1 MNDSFISKVPSS
13 IGKSTRSSISSAR
26 RVSIRVP
33 LKRPHEAVGLQSS
46 LSLTESDSK
55 KSKRRL
61 TFASIPATPRTS
73 MTKATPGLQ
82 RTLQTGRHS
91 TPTISHENPDHDES
105 LQVDDDDGDFP
116 STSSLAP
123 FDARVKVYVRI
134 RPENETESQFNHR
147 RVVQPIDDQICVF
160 DPASEE
166 NLEESF
172 TRFKTPFKEPGKKQ
186 SKNLQFHFDRVFHEE
201 ATNMDVYEAVTKKF
215 INSFLDGYN
224 CAVFAYGATG
234 SGKTHTMLG
243 SPEDPGVIFFTTM
256 ELFRQ
261 IESRC
266 EDEQL
271 ELSISYFE
279 IYNELVYDLLTP
291 ALIGKQLAV
300 REDPKRGVVVKN
312 LSVHQP
318 KDANHL
324 LDMLEF
330 GNKNRTQHPTDANAE
345 SSRSHAIFQV
355 FLKKQDYSSS
365 QEMSIQLSKMS
376 LIDLAGSERAS
387 VAYKSNRVKSLQREG
402 SNINKSLL
410 ALGNCINALAR
421 REGKRKEHIPYR
433 DSKLTLLLRDS
444 LGGSCQTAM
453 IAAVSPSSL
462 SYEDT
467 HNTLTY
473 ANRAKGITLNL
484 TKNNILVPLQ
494 QKDLNQA
501 LESMSRKVSDLQ
513 EENYLLKT
521 ELDSFKSQSSS
532 NINSKENVLQEKR
545 VEENRVKD
553 VDCVCG
559 RKLFLPWI
567 HQPRVHW
574 INLLANRKENLV
586 KDNLK
591 EDRMSLSSEIDD
603 FSPNVSKA

>member
-1 MNDSFISKVPSS
+1 MNDSFISRVPSS
-13 IGKSTRSSISSAR
+13 IGKSTRSSTSSAR

-33 LKRPHEAVGLQSS
+33 LKRPHEAVELQSS
-46 LSLTESDSK
+46 SSLSSSDSQ

-61 TFASIPATPRTS
+61 TFASIPATPRNS
-73 MTKATPGLQ
+73 MTKAIPGLQ
-82 RTLQTGRHS
+82 RTLQAGRHS
-91 TPTISHENPDHDES
+91 TPTISHDNLDLDES
-105 LQVDDDDGDFP
+105 LQVDDDGDFP

-123 FDARVKVYVRI
+123 FDARIKVYVRV
-134 RPENETESQFNHR
+134 RPENQTESQSNHR

-160 DPASEE
+160 DPVSEE

-186 SKNLQFHFDRVFHEE
+186 NKNLQFHFDRVFNEE
-201 ATNMDVYEAVTKKF
+201 ATNMEVYEAVTKKF

-243 SPEDPGVIFFTTM
+243 SPEDPGVMFFTTM

-266 EDEQL
+266 EEEQL

-345 SSRSHAIFQV
+345 SSRSHAVFQV

-387 VAYKSNRVKSLQREG
+387 VAYKTNRIKSVQREG

-421 REGKRKEHIPYR
+421 REGKGKRKEHIPYR

-444 LGGSCQTAM
+444 LGGSCHTAM

-513 EENYLLKT
+513 EENDLLKM
-521 ELDSFKSQSSS
+521 ELDRFKSQSLS
-532 NINSKENVLQEKR
+532 NINSKEDVLQEKR
-545 VEENRVKD
+545 MEGNQVKD

-574 INLLANRKENLV
+574 INLLANRGENLA

-603 FSPNVSKA
+603 FSPNV